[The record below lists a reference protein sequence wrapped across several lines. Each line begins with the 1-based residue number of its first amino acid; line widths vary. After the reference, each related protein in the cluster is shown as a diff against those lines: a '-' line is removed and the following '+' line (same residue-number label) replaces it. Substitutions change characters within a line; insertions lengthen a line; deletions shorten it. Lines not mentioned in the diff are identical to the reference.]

1 MSKVERP
8 AGRKVLDIL
17 HAGWQPREVTTSD
30 SPPHY
35 RANIMGEP
43 MRALPTIMATQNSF
57 AFRAPRMGSLL
68 STTKGEVSARE
79 VNLEEKS
86 RAMGYNVHELR
97 MTDDVDEVKLAQV
110 LGLAMDR
117 RAMELLYSVAEASR
131 RGLPYSQEDHSKVVA
146 CKRDPE
152 PEAPAQES
160 LQASAAEWISR
171 SSSYTKQL
179 AEGISHE
186 DWERKLQQM
195 CAQGHKGSRAPKAWV
210 PGWSSHARRAGR
222 RERSWSPTV
231 WRAAREKPM
240 RLPTLDDTARLTEL
254 MASMAQQE
262 AQREDHRDIHDDE
275 WTLSWLRS
283 KGTVELPDHVNGQR
297 VRKRASRHRWDEAT
311 DEIYMITLAGKELRV
326 PKPGDR
332 LQLVKEYHAR
342 TGHWGIR
349 RTLNLLWQRN

>member
-1 MSKVERP
+1 MVGHPVSFDAAQAGSYAHRLRAYWSNLFQNDQFNAVMSKVERP

-231 WRAAREKPM
+231 WRGTRPSTAADSLQQKG
-240 RLPTLDDTARLTEL
+240 AQQG
-254 MASMAQQE
+254 MAQ
-262 AQREDHRDIHDDE
+262 
-275 WTLSWLRS
+275 
-283 KGTVELPDHVNGQR
+283 
-297 VRKRASRHRWDEAT
+297 
-311 DEIYMITLAGKELRV
+311 
-326 PKPGDR
+326 
-332 LQLVKEYHAR
+332 
-342 TGHWGIR
+342 GHW
-349 RTLNLLWQRN
+349 NLLGSQLHGKSP